1 MVPHPR
7 RRGTRVDELN
17 SSLTV
22 RPYYAWI
29 SPRRGAHSLGLYC
42 MCVCDLQSL
51 FSSIASVISVFIP

>member
-29 SPRRGAHSLGLYC
+29 SPRRGAHSVYTVYVL
-42 MCVCDLQSL
+42 V
-51 FSSIASVISVFIP
+51 